1 MSHINVFIDKYIFKK
16 YIYLNLMDYKKLKE
30 SCDKMY
36 NEYNEM
42 RYHYDKLKKDH
53 NELMY
58 HYNSLK
64 KDHNELK
71 DEYEILSERY
81 DVLHSKYNT
90 TIEEIKRRNQE
101 QIKELNKDLKVCNRL
116 ATVVFSPETKRTSQ
130 HIVLDKPKK
139 KR

>member
-1 MSHINVFIDKYIFKK
+1 
-16 YIYLNLMDYKKLKE
+16 MDYKKLKE
-30 SCDKMY
+30 SCDKLHNQY
-36 NEYNEM
+36 NEL
-42 RYHYDKLKKDH
+42 RYYYD
-53 NELMY
+53 
-58 HYNSLK
+58 SLK

-71 DEYEILSERY
+71 DEYDILSERY

-90 TIEEIKRRNQE
+90 TIDEIKRRNQE

-139 KR
+139 KH